1 MKLNNVSEKN
11 ELKINL
17 SYRGLNPRKIW
28 RRLVEAQMRKLQDLA
43 AILSA
48 RITLERQR
56 EVTPGFRVFVTLE
69 VPGPDFHAEARDYT
83 LQAALLKVID
93 NLRRQ
98 MQSRKNRQLVHA
110 RTAQGGPVAWPDAVC
125 VECGKSCG
133 KGVQPAGEF
142 ERMKTRSSGH
152 ESCEENAVSGLMN
165 GVPAD
170 NPFPLTPTLSLGERE
185 KTEDRFRVPMRVKTN
200 PIAGVCQLPPL
211 LHWRRGRAPWGS
223 RFRSCN
229 GRSRMR

>member
-1 MKLNNVSEKN
+1 MLMNMKLNNVSDEN

-28 RRLVEAQMRKLQDLA
+28 RRLVEGQMRKLQGIA

-56 EVTPGFRVFVTLE
+56 EVTPGFRVFATLE

-98 MQSRKNRQLVHA
+98 MQSRKNRQLVRRKNSSKVGLLHG
-110 RTAQGGPVAWPDAVC
+110 RTRFVL
-125 VECGKSCG
+125 
-133 KGVQPAGEF
+133 
-142 ERMKTRSSGH
+142 
-152 ESCEENAVSGLMN
+152 NAVR
-165 GVPAD
+165 A
-170 NPFPLTPTLSLGERE
+170 
-185 KTEDRFRVPMRVKTN
+185 
-200 PIAGVCQLPPL
+200 AA
-211 LHWRRGRAPWGS
+211 RGFSPQGS
-223 RFRSCN
+223 S
-229 GRSRMR
+229 SV